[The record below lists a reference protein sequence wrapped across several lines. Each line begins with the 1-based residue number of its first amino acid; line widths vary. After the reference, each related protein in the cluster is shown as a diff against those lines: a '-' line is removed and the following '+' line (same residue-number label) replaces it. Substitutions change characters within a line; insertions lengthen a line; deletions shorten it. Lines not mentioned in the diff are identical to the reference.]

1 MSQLDDLLGGLLGGK
16 SGGRAGGLDD
26 LLGGL
31 TGGGR
36 AAGGGGG
43 GAAMLAAL
51 APLLGSL
58 LSGGGLQELLS
69 QFQAQ
74 GMGSKTSSWLS
85 PGENEPLTG
94 EEVRQVVGEDKV
106 REAAS
111 RLGVSEDE
119 AASDLAELIPKIVD
133 NASPEGQLMDEQ
145 TLDDAFGRLAAAGRP
160 GNASA

>member
-16 SGGRAGGLDD
+16 SGGGGLGD

-31 TGGGR
+31 TGGSK

-43 GAAMLAAL
+43 GASMLAAL

-58 LSGGGLQELLS
+58 LASGGLQKLLS

-74 GMGSKTSSWLS
+74 GMGAKANSWMS
-85 PGENEPLTG
+85 TGENEPLTG
-94 EEVRQVVGEDKV
+94 EEVRQVVGEETV

-119 AASDLAELIPKIVD
+119 AASDLAQLIPKIVD
-133 NASPEGQLMDEQ
+133 NASPEGELMDEQ
-145 TLDDAFGRLAAAGRP
+145 TLDDAFGQLATVGRA

>member
-1 MSQLDDLLGGLLGGK
+1 MSQLDDLLGVLLGGK
-16 SGGRAGGLDD
+16 SGGGGLGD

-31 TGGGR
+31 TGGSK
-36 AAGGGGG
+36 ATGGGGG
-43 GAAMLAAL
+43 GASMLAAL

-58 LSGGGLQELLS
+58 LASGGLQKLLS

-74 GMGSKTSSWLS
+74 GMGAKANSWLS
-85 PGENEPLTG
+85 TGQNEPLTG

-145 TLDDAFGRLAAAGRP
+145 TLDDAFGKLAAVGRT
-160 GNASA
+160 ADESA